1 MVRVFVFSSLFSFR
15 RRRDHVIPLPAS
27 LLSRGLPVLKMLLM
41 YLFVMAMQEGRL
53 IVLATGFRFWERM
66 STVASTS
73 ATLALRISRTA
84 WRLHIDHLCPFA
96 PQDDLLVLPGRSLL
110 LRLLWALRSR
120 EARTFASA
128 LLRSF
133 SQVEMIYSCT
143 DTPPFNPRM
152 SNVAQVQTRT
162 GKYHLLNGLL
172 FFIIL

>member
-1 MVRVFVFSSLFSFR
+1 MVLFQSPLAERGMTVSVSPRSPVANLVAFGR
-15 RRRDHVIPLPAS
+15 QVIC
-27 LLSRGLPVLKMLLM
+27 
-41 YLFVMAMQEGRL
+41 
-53 IVLATGFRFWERM
+53 
-66 STVASTS
+66 S

-120 EARTFASA
+120 EARTFTSS

-172 FFIIL
+172 FFIILSRANR